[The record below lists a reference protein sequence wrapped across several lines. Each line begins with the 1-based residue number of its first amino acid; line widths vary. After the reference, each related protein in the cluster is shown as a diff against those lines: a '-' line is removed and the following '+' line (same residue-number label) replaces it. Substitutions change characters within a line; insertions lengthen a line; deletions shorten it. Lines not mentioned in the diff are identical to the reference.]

1 MDALMIHTLI
11 QSRYSI
17 FDACGELPFSIIFGL
32 CRNSSDDI
40 DPRALVVDI
49 SGSVLD
55 VPYALANEL
64 LKSHGISTLRSD
76 KQGLKDANISTS
88 PSATRFVTLPSPMG
102 RTKHYKECFTIFEYR
117 IDADSELASLLQ
129 PGKEYSI
136 KLASRDIGIKWWT
149 YVDEPQLPLSEEQ
162 ISQSSEPAK
171 LLNSKPSAGHA
182 AFTVVDSLPW
192 PPEVRTHMRIIPA
205 TETAVELL
213 EISMTNTGPLPL
225 SIQVQGRQRFL
236 EPQGLFGPDNS
247 QMTPSHRP
255 LETETPVLYLGF
267 LVTNTATDE
276 IVLGDGKRRTG
287 CIGLTSGRVDPRP
300 RMQDLITLEP
310 AQPLIRHVDLGGIVV
325 GLEDGT
331 YRVSFRE
338 KAMWWCEGRKE
349 NICDQEDGRVK
360 KELFRKDIP
369 PVMLR
374 CEDTFELR
382 VVDEEMVRS
391 GSTLAFQY
399 KSTHGSSKS
408 SLSVEAPASN
418 A

>member
-76 KQGLKDANISTS
+76 KQGLKNANISTS

-102 RTKHYKECFTIFEYR
+102 RTKHYKECFTIFKYR
-117 IDADSELASLLQ
+117 IDGDSELASLLQ

-213 EISMTNTGPLPL
+213 EICITNAGPLPL

-236 EPQGLFGPDNS
+236 EPQSLFGPENP
-247 QMTPSHRP
+247 QRTPSHRP
-255 LETETPVLYLGF
+255 LETETPVLYFGF

-276 IVLGDGKRRTG
+276 IVLGN
-287 CIGLTSGRVDPRP
+287 GRSHWLHRSH
-300 RMQDLITLEP
+300 
-310 AQPLIRHVDLGGIVV
+310 IR
-325 GLEDGT
+325 
-331 YRVSFRE
+331 
-338 KAMWWCEGRKE
+338 
-349 NICDQEDGRVK
+349 N
-360 KELFRKDIP
+360 
-369 PVMLR
+369 
-374 CEDTFELR
+374 
-382 VVDEEMVRS
+382 S
-391 GSTLAFQY
+391 GSSAQ
-399 KSTHGSSKS
+399 
-408 SLSVEAPASN
+408 N
-418 A
+418 AGFDYP

>member
-17 FDACGELPFSIIFGL
+17 FDACGELPVSIIFGL

-136 KLASRDIGIKWWT
+136 KLASRDLGIKWWT

-162 ISQSSEPAK
+162 ISQQSESAK

-192 PPEVRTHMRIIPA
+192 PPEVTTRMCIIPA
-205 TETAVELL
+205 TETTAELL
-213 EISMTNTGPLPL
+213 EIFMTNTGPLPL

-236 EPQGLFGPDNS
+236 ELQSLFGPENP
-247 QMTPSHRP
+247 QRTPSHRP
-255 LETETPVLYLGF
+255 LETETPVLYFGF
-267 LVTNTATDE
+267 LVTNTSTDE

-287 CIGLTSGRVDPRP
+287 CIGLTSGKVDPRP
-300 RMQDLITLEP
+300 RMQDLLTLEP

-399 KSTHGSSKS
+399 KSTHGSSKT